1 MNLFNFDP
9 GLILSFLLTFMRI
22 SLVLFMLPIFSMEG
36 LPAQWKAA
44 VCLVLTLAL
53 WPQVSLPGTD
63 MPSHPFDIALIMAG
77 EIILGLVLGLAM
89 RFFFMGIQ
97 AGGELVAMQMG
108 FSMIQFA
115 DPGGSGNTGVI
126 AHMLYTVALLIFLTL
141 DGHLYLLRAFV
152 ETFEFVPVGGLY
164 LSESL
169 FQQVLNMAHMLYA
182 LSIKVI
188 APVMAAIF
196 LVELALAL
204 MSRAAPQVHIME
216 VGFPLKI
223 AVGFFFISV
232 LFSMLSEEVRQF
244 VLGLDDMFVNLMK
257 AGRAPTP

>member
-1 MNLFNFDP
+1 
-9 GLILSFLLTFMRI
+9 
-22 SLVLFMLPIFSMEG
+22 MLPIFNMEG
-36 LPAQWKAA
+36 MPAQWKAA

-53 WPQVSLPGTD
+53 WPQISLPGTD
-63 MPSHPFDIALIMAG
+63 MPSHPFEIAFIVVG

-126 AHMLYTVALLIFLTL
+126 AHMLYTVTLLVFLTL

-152 ETFEFVPVGGLY
+152 ETFEFVPAGGLF
-164 LSESL
+164 LTESL
-169 FQQVLNMAHMLYA
+169 FQQVLNLAHMLYA
-182 LSIKVI
+182 LAIKVI

-204 MSRAAPQVHIME
+204 MSRAAPQVHVME

-223 AVGFFFISV
+223 AVGFFFISI
-232 LFSMLSEEVRQF
+232 LFNMLSEEVRQF
-244 VLGLDDMFVNLMK
+244 IIGMDAMFLNLLK
-257 AGRAPTP
+257 AGSPPV